1 MNKIEGEISDIKV
14 NGALSLVKVTHNN
27 IVMSSIVIDTPLTA
41 SYLKIGNHVRVV
53 FKETEVII
61 GVGKDIQLSL
71 QNKFEGKITEIK
83 SDDLLSKLKINTQV
97 GTIISIITTNAVK
110 QLDLKV
116 GKLVVAMVKTNEILL
131 QHD

>member
-1 MNKIEGEISDIKV
+1 MNKIEGEISDIQV

-71 QNKFEGKITEIK
+71 QNKFEGKINEIK
-83 SDDLLSKLKINTQV
+83 SDDLLSKLQINTQV
-97 GTIISIITTNAVK
+97 GTITSIITTNAVK

-116 GKLVVAMVKTNEILL
+116 GKLVIAMVKTNEILL